1 MLVDAQKVEK
11 DYFGSH
17 LFRRPQALR
26 ARLVEGLEIAD
37 VDCHVPPVLVRRRLH
52 KFLSEELDEL
62 FPVDEY
68 TRLFAH
74 PTKIS
79 GPVVDSSLSQVL
91 GGGGGDMQRKK
102 KRCVLA
108 VGPEGGWSDGEVELF
123 SGQHG
128 FLPFSAG
135 TRILR
140 TDVAVPVLLGLVRD
154 LFRDEEHG

>member
-1 MLVDAQKVEK
+1 VLVDAQKVEK

-26 ARLVEGLEIAD
+26 AGLVEGLEIAN

-74 PTKIS
+74 PTKTS
-79 GPVVDSSLSQVL
+79 GPVTHETLSQVL
-91 GGGGGDMQRKK
+91 ARSGGGTQGKK

-108 VGPEGGWSDGEVELF
+108 IGPEGGWSDGEVELF

-128 FLPFSAG
+128 FLPFSTG

-140 TDVAVPVLLGLVRD
+140 TDVAVPVLLGLVRE
-154 LFRDEEHG
+154 LFREPC